1 MSLTFLAA
9 FTNRGIKKN
18 LTAQEDEA
26 EKGGEG
32 GQTRLPSALVPSVRA
47 AEQ

>member
-9 FTNRGIKKN
+9 NTNRGIKKN

-26 EKGGEG
+26 EEG
-32 GQTRLPSALVPSVRA
+32 G
-47 AEQ
+47 